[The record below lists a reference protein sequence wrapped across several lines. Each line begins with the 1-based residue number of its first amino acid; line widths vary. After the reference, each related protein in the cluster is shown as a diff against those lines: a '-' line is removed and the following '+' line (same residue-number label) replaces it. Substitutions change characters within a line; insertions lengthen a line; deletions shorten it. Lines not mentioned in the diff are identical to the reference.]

1 MMACKDGSDR
11 ETLKRREVDAAQLGF
26 KPIYCLKLRAD
37 VHEGPIGASSES
49 RVSRTTDESHSRNLV
64 TTTGSYAVAPW
75 LISIRNSMP
84 AVSNALT
91 EQGVELSEELL
102 IRIEVARMGH
112 QVEQPCAPTASMLR
126 GRDLLVNFPACV
138 QTIATGVSIAVSCHR
153 YAPTTRVP
161 TRGLSV

>member
-1 MMACKDGSDR
+1 
-11 ETLKRREVDAAQLGF
+11 
-26 KPIYCLKLRAD
+26 
-37 VHEGPIGASSES
+37 
-49 RVSRTTDESHSRNLV
+49 
-64 TTTGSYAVAPW
+64 
-75 LISIRNSMP
+75 MP

-153 YAPTTRVP
+153 YAPTTRVQYL
-161 TRGLSV
+161 GISMALAYY